1 MTKKETVQQRIADIF
16 DLPRDAVADL
26 PRLTLIGRTQ
36 IFVENHKGIILYDK
50 EIIRIAFTG
59 GEIVIKGRGFQVRTV
74 YTHEIYIE
82 GQVDN
87 IGLEVLR

>member
-1 MTKKETVQQRIADIF
+1 MSKKEIVKQRIADIF
-16 DLPRDAVADL
+16 DLPRDVIADL

-59 GEIVIKGRGFQVRTV
+59 GEIVIKGRDFQVRTV
-74 YTHEIYIE
+74 YTHEIFIE
-82 GQVDN
+82 GQVEN

>member
-1 MTKKETVQQRIADIF
+1 MPKKEIVQQRIAEIF
-16 DLPRDAVADL
+16 DLPRDVIADL

-59 GEIVIKGRGFQVRTV
+59 GEIVIKGQGFQIRTV

-82 GQVDN
+82 GLIEN
-87 IGLEVLR
+87 IGLEVSR